1 MKHNLFDIGFWN
13 YGFVNAWMLLF
24 LLVIPLLIYVY
35 IINKNNKKASFKS
48 GINHPKNAKP
58 SLLKHF
64 LFAGYLLALALL
76 IVGFAKP
83 YGANDSEIE
92 VNKEYEGIDIVLA
105 LDLSTSMMAMDFK
118 PNRLEASKK
127 MAQSFIE
134 GRTNDRI
141 GLVVYEGEAFTK
153 CPLTTDYS
161 VLHHIIPNLY
171 PGTMTEGT
179 AIGTGLATAVNR
191 LRDSKATSK
200 VIILLSDGS
209 NNSGEINPENAA
221 KMAKTFG
228 IKVYSIGMGTDG
240 IIPVPSQSGGM
251 TMAQSFLDESSLRI
265 VAKETGGKYFRA
277 KNEKALAE
285 IYKEIDQLEKTK
297 IDGKSFFSDPPTQHY
312 SFIFMALFI
321 GAITF
326 SLDQILLRRITH

>member
-1 MKHNLFDIGFWN
+1 MNHNLFDIRFWD
-13 YGFVNAWMLLF
+13 YGFVNPWMLL
-24 LLVIPLLIYVY
+24 LLLAIPLLVVAYSIDGLRF
-35 IINKNNKKASFKS
+35 KSGFKS
-48 GINHPKNAKP
+48 GINHLKKSKP
-58 SLLKHF
+58 PVFKHI
-64 LFAGYLLALALL
+64 LFGCYMLAFALL
-76 IVGFAKP
+76 IFGFAKP
-83 YGANDSEIE
+83 YGNKKGNTQ
-92 VNKEYEGIDIVLA
+92 VKKEYEGIDIVLA
-105 LDLSTSMMAMDFK
+105 MDLSTSMMAMDFK

-127 MAQSFIE
+127 MAQKFID

-161 VLHHIIPNLY
+161 VLHQIIPNLY

-191 LRDSKATSK
+191 LRESKARSK
-200 VIILLSDGS
+200 VVILLSDGS

-221 KMAKTFG
+221 KMANAFG

-277 KNEKALAE
+277 KNEKALKE
-285 IYKEIDQLEKTK
+285 IYGEIDQLEKTK
-297 IDGKSFFSDPPTQHY
+297 INSKSFYSDPPTQHY
-312 SFIFMALFI
+312 SFIFMALVI
-321 GAITF
+321 GITAF
-326 SLDQILLRRITH
+326 VLDQLFYKKITH